1 MFWHEARDRY
11 KRVTADDED
20 VKKFLELSHRF
31 QEDLYEGITGAVC
44 DLGHRWVAARTP
56 AGKIL
61 EIGFG
66 SGRHSLFF
74 SRQREDY
81 FPSEMSPVH
90 ATSPLWSGV
99 LGRVLR
105 CDARTLPFGDGTFK
119 AVISLY
125 NLEHILEL
133 RQVFCEVH
141 RVLDSDGRFLIALP
155 CEGGL
160 TWNIGRELTTRRH
173 FQRKYGI
180 NYDKVIAFEHVRD
193 LRGVLEELRMSRRFV
208 VDTVRFL
215 PLGLPSVHLNLI
227 ACLQCS
233 KKNGG

>member
-1 MFWHEARDRY
+1 RGRDGKRIPSETIRAQLRSAGGVTARSEGGASAMFWHEARDRY

-105 CDARTLPFGDGTFK
+105 CDARTLPFGDG
-119 AVISLY
+119 
-125 NLEHILEL
+125 
-133 RQVFCEVH
+133 
-141 RVLDSDGRFLIALP
+141 
-155 CEGGL
+155 
-160 TWNIGRELTTRRH
+160 
-173 FQRKYGI
+173 
-180 NYDKVIAFEHVRD
+180 
-193 LRGVLEELRMSRRFV
+193 
-208 VDTVRFL
+208 
-215 PLGLPSVHLNLI
+215 
-227 ACLQCS
+227 
-233 KKNGG
+233 